1 MFAYLP
7 DPFCLSGAFLQRIES
22 YEGDHFFLSS
32 EASNFA
38 QRVHEGQSVDH
49 SDARMRHQQSGP
61 LVRCCQLLNIQPL
74 LPNLISNSSQFA
86 RVSRIFQFFGQNR
99 QLAKRQRWD
108 RDSLRFCKSRRKSA
122 VV

>member
-38 QRVHEGQSVDH
+38 QRVHECQSVDH

-61 LVRCCQLLNIQPL
+61 LVLCCQLLE
-74 LPNLISNSSQFA
+74 
-86 RVSRIFQFFGQNR
+86 SR
-99 QLAKRQRWD
+99 L
-108 RDSLRFCKSRRKSA
+108 KSFHLCGDLVKEHET
-122 VV
+122 